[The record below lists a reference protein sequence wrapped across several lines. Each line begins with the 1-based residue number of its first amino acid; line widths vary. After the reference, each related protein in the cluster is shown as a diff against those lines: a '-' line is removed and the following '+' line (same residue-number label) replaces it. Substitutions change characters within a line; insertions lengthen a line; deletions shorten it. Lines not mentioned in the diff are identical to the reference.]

1 MKLKMSH
8 KLFSAFLSVV
18 LLTSAG
24 GIMLI
29 RMSGEMIHE
38 DIVRDSKLIAIET
51 MDEIDLRIWNRIE
64 QLEVYVNYL
73 AHDPILIESNR
84 IYDQLPDALG
94 RIEQI
99 DREWTSAEEEAV
111 TPAMRRIIENDLST
125 ALRMNFELKDYY
137 RKRYGYELYSEV
149 FLTNK
154 YGANVAQTQKTSDFY
169 QADEQWWQEAKKD
182 GIYVSDVEYDQS
194 AEVYSLN
201 VCSRINGGNGEF
213 LGVIKAVLNIQD
225 AVDTVNEVAS
235 RSTEYATQEFMLLT
249 ADHIVIHATDEH
261 DLFEKFPDGE
271 LLSYLESASAGDSL
285 LTSKG
290 DQPGESSELY
300 VFAHSKG
307 HGGFKGLGW
316 ILIVEHAAEELFAP
330 LAQLKRRVA
339 VIVLA
344 IATFGLCFSFVFSRK
359 FSKYLSELSKAT
371 HKVAAGDFDARVEI
385 KSDDEIGSLARS
397 FNEMASKLKQTTTS
411 VSLLEQEIASRRE
424 VEQQVIELAK
434 FPSEN
439 PSPVLRVTI
448 DNKIVYSNDA
458 ATPLLKDWQGDRSED
473 QCLPGGMFEHVGS
486 AMESGAPQRIE
497 IRCAGKTFAI
507 MFAPALD
514 FGYVN
519 VYGLDITDRKKAEDA
534 LRQAKSQA
542 EAANKAKSR
551 FLANMSHEIRTPM
564 NAIMGFAEVLGDEYV
579 TAEQKK
585 YIDII
590 RNSGKHLLGL
600 IDDILDFSRI
610 EAGKLDIDMGQ
621 CSLGGVI
628 GEVESMIR
636 PSAHAKGLE
645 FQTLRSDDLPA
656 HIRTDSA
663 RLAQCLINL
672 VNNAVKYTKE
682 GYIHINVSLE
692 DKDNQ
697 PYIRFDVEDTGIGI
711 PLEKRDEVFES
722 FTQVD
727 ASSTRGYSGVGLGL
741 GITKRLTALLGGEIT
756 FTSEEGKGSVFS
768 LIIPAGVDIADQQP
782 SDRDSIDR
790 ASRADEEEVEE
801 TQLSG
806 HILVVEDVPTNQM
819 LAKALLNRMGL
830 EVETANDGNEGMQQ
844 ALTKEF
850 DLIFMD
856 IQMPNMNGYEATRA
870 LRAKGIK
877 TPIVAMTAHAMK
889 GDDQKCIEA
898 GCDGYIAKP
907 IDRRVLYE
915 KACKYLSPQE
925 QALIETAQ
933 ATG

>member
-29 RMSGEMIHE
+29 RMSGEMIRE
-38 DIVRDSKLIAIET
+38 DIVRDSKLIAVET
-51 MDEIDLRIWNRIE
+51 MDKIDLRIWNRIE
-64 QLEVYVNYL
+64 QLEVYVNHL

-94 RIEQI
+94 RIERI
-99 DREWTSAEEEAV
+99 DREWTSAEEEAI

-154 YGANVAQTQKTSDFY
+154 YGVNVAQTQKTSDFY
-169 QADEQWWQEAKKD
+169 QADEQWWQEAKKH

-201 VCSRINGGNGEF
+201 VCSAINGSNGEF

-225 AVDTVNEVAS
+225 AVDTVSEVAS
-235 RSTEYATQEFMLLT
+235 QSTEYATQEFMLFT

-300 VFAHSKG
+300 VSARSQG
-307 HGGFKGLGW
+307 HGHFKGLGW
-316 ILIVEHAAEELFAP
+316 ILIVEYSAEDLFAP
-330 LAQLKRRVA
+330 LARLKRRVA

-344 IATFGLCFSFVFSRK
+344 
-359 FSKYLSELSKAT
+359 
-371 HKVAAGDFDARVEI
+371 VAAGDFDARVEI

-411 VSLLEQEIASRRE
+411 VSLLEQEIANRRE

-439 PSPVLRVTI
+439 PNPILRVTT

-458 ATPLLKDWQGDRSED
+458 ATPLLKDWQGGRSED
-473 QCLPGGMFEHVGS
+473 QCLPGSMLEHIGS

-497 IRCAGKTFAI
+497 SECGEKTFAI

-519 VYGLDITDRKKAEDA
+519 VYGLDITDRKQAEDA
-534 LRQAKSQA
+534 LKLAKLQA
-542 EAANKAKSR
+542 EAASEAKSR

-564 NAIMGFAEVLGDEYV
+564 NAIMGFAEVLGDEHV
-579 TAEQKK
+579 TAEQKE

-590 RNSGKHLLGL
+590 RNSGKHLLAL

-610 EAGKLDIDMGQ
+610 EAGKLEIEMGQ
-621 CSLGGVI
+621 CSLGAVI

-636 PSAHAKGLE
+636 PSAHTKGLE

-692 DKDNQ
+692 DRDNE
-697 PYIRFDVEDTGIGI
+697 PCIRFDVEDTGIGI
-711 PLEKRDEVFES
+711 PLDKRDEVFES

-727 ASSTRGYSGVGLGL
+727 TSSTRDYSGVGLGL

-790 ASRADEEEVEE
+790 ASRADEEKVEE
-801 TQLSG
+801 AQLSG
-806 HILVVEDVPTNQM
+806 RILVVEDVPTNQM

-830 EVETANDGNEGMQQ
+830 EVAIANDGVEGLQQ
-844 ALTKEF
+844 ARTGEF

-870 LRAKGIK
+870 LRAEGIK

-898 GCDGYIAKP
+898 GCDDYMSKP
-907 IDRRVLYE
+907 IDRRVLYG
-915 KACKYLSPQE
+915 KVCKYLSPQG
-925 QALIETAQ
+925 QTLIETVQ